1 MSNAKTFYELKVAA
15 KWSDNAEEKKTAIR
29 ELSSRGEEAIPSLEE
44 ILSVT
49 AYEDIKAA
57 CIEAIKAIKANG
69 TAADTTDV
77 KKKESSETA
86 AKEKPKTS

>member
-1 MSNAKTFYELKVAA
+1 LSNAKTFYELKIAA
-15 KWSDNAEEKKTAIR
+15 KWSDNAEEKKIAIR

-57 CIEAIKAIKANG
+57 CIAAIKAIKENG
-69 TAADTTDV
+69 AADTTDV
-77 KKKESSETA
+77 KKKEGPETA
-86 AKEKPKTS
+86 AKEKPKAS

>member
-1 MSNAKTFYELKVAA
+1 MSNAKTFYELKIAA
-15 KWSDNAEEKKTAIR
+15 KWSDSAEEKKTAIR

-57 CIEAIKAIKANG
+57 CIEAIKAAKNG
-69 TAADTTDV
+69 AADTADV
-77 KKKESSETA
+77 KKKESSKTA
-86 AKEKPKTS
+86 AKEEPKTS